1 MGPGADQPYR
11 KRRVEHSTPST
22 FSPGRVAKMIRDILE
37 YLMENISTP
46 TTTKKNARRRV
57 ADSISK
63 SPASPQSAQQS
74 PATKLLAAL
83 NKAQGKSTQN
93 TPTSTKQSQKS
104 KADHSSTKQKPESGK
119 KGGGAQHQN
128 AQTHAGHGG
137 ECTSSI
143 NTRMSGSQASTK
155 EAERPSTSRKVLKN
169 TNQNQNH
176 PPTASYSLWSLSP
189 TKAPQAAPRIPPEV
203 LQDLTFRFL
212 ANIPDEEKSDKV
224 RMCFQVE
231 LAHWFYIDFYCKQE
245 ERKDCA
251 QMGMREFA
259 RQIFKHCDELAP
271 YAASVDQVI
280 DEWRWYKSTVPT
292 YGAILLDNSLN
303 YVLLVQGFYAS
314 KNSWGFP
321 KGKVNEGEEPRSCA
335 VREVFEET
343 GFNFDEH
350 CHRGSEKKLQKFVNE
365 TMVRLY
371 IVPDVPTDFPFAPQT
386 RNEIRKIQWF
396 NVWDLPTDRNDQSN
410 RLRRLSSNNFYTV
423 MPFIQDLQKYIVK
436 EQEKRMVAAA
446 NDQKHLGQKSSSS
459 VFGYLHSNSTLN
471 PPTDISEVMDAL
483 FSGSAFAGTGYS
495 GYEKSQSTKPS
506 APSLSE
512 AIPLPASVVSNFN
525 EQMVSTYSTQY
536 AVHPPTTSRYC
547 TSENVQNDP
556 ISHFRPLAHSPVGKT
571 NPCARAESSSTAQ
584 RSYVGKELPH
594 IAHPIAIPAQP
605 ALPLIN
611 RPVYVA
617 PKERSSRI
625 SLSETSAFT
634 AFKSPSQSSFM
645 DTSPGAV
652 DKIELELQKL
662 LCTSSDREYY
672 TIKANTSEDKTPTFL
687 DSLSP
692 DTDLGLE
699 FAYMASLP
707 RDEKYRNVG
716 RYVQPRTHADGYTV
730 QLCDAWKD
738 FKLDRAAIFAGLPG
752 FESAY

>member
-1 MGPGADQPYR
+1 MEGT
-11 KRRVEHSTPST
+11 STT
-22 FSPGRVAKMIRDILE
+22 G
-37 YLMENISTP
+37 N
-46 TTTKKNARRRV
+46 TKKNARRRV

-63 SPASPQSAQQS
+63 SPAPQSAQQS

-83 NKAQGKSTQN
+83 NKAQGKSAQN
-93 TPTSTKQSQKS
+93 PPTSSKQSQKS
-104 KADHSSTKQKPESGK
+104 KMDYSSSKQKPDAGK
-119 KGGGAQHQN
+119 KGSSAQHQN
-128 AQTHAGHGG
+128 AQAHVNCCG
-137 ECTSSI
+137 ERTSGV
-143 NTRMSGSQASTK
+143 NARVGGSQMNTK
-155 EAERPSTSRKVLKN
+155 EAERSFASRKVLKN
-169 TNQNQNH
+169 TQNH
-176 PPTASYSLWSLSP
+176 PSAVSFSLWSVSP
-189 TKAPQAAPRIPPEV
+189 TKASQAGPRIPPEV

-245 ERKDCA
+245 ERKDCV

-292 YGAILLDNSLN
+292 YGAILLDESLN

-343 GFNFDEH
+343 GFNFDD
-350 CHRGSEKKLQKFVNE
+350 HRPRGGEKKLQKFVNE

-396 NVWDLPTDRNDQSN
+396 NVWDLPTDRNDQSHHS
-410 RLRRLSSNNFYTV
+410 RRLSNNNFYTV
-423 MPFIQDLQKYIVK
+423 VPFVQDLQKYIIK
-436 EQEKRMVAAA
+436 EQERRMVAATKDE
-446 NDQKHLGQKSSSS
+446 NQLGLRSSGS
-459 VFGYLHSNSTLN
+459 VFEDLHNKSALN
-471 PPTDISEVMDAL
+471 ASTDISEVMDAL
-483 FSGSAFAGTGYS
+483 FSASGFAGAANS
-495 GYEKSQSTKPS
+495 GYGKNQSTKTS
-506 APSLSE
+506 VSSLSE
-512 AIPLPASVVSNFN
+512 VASLATPSVSNFN
-525 EQMVSTYSTQY
+525 AQMTPSYSTQC
-536 AVHPPTTSRYC
+536 AIHPPTTSRSLA
-547 TSENVQNDP
+547 SESIQNSQT
-556 ISHFRPLAHSPVGKT
+556 SHFRPVAHSPLGK
-571 NPCARAESSSTAQ
+571 NIPSTRTGSYTTVQ
-584 RSYVGKELPH
+584 RSCVGRELPH
-594 IAHPIAIPAQP
+594 IAHPIAIPARP

-634 AFKSPSQSSFM
+634 AFKSPSQSSFVG
-645 DTSPGAV
+645 TSPGAV

-662 LCTSSDREYY
+662 LCSSSDGDYLAGI
-672 TIKANTSEDKTPTFL
+672 TSTSEGKTPCGYL
-687 DSLSP
+687 DSLSS
-692 DTDLGLE
+692 DTDLSSE
-699 FAYMASLP
+699 FAYITAFP
-707 RDEKYRNVG
+707 REVNYRNSG
-716 RYVQPRTHADGYTV
+716 EYLLPRTHVDGFVV

-738 FKLDRAAIFAGLPG
+738 FKLDKVAIFKGLPG
-752 FESAY
+752 FETACLCR